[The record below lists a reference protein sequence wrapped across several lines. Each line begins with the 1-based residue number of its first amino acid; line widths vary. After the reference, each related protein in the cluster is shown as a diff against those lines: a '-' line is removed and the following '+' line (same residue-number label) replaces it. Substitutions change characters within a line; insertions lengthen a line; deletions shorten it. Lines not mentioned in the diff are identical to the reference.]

1 MRQNIPLEEAQ
12 HLLLERAT
20 CPGECELPLGEALGR
35 IASREVMA
43 AQSMPAFDRSPLD
56 GYALRACDTLLAK
69 PAQPVAFS
77 VEEEIPAGHAAAK
90 AVTSGTAAKVLTGAP
105 IPHGAD
111 VVVKQEDVF
120 ADGNVI
126 HVFHPLRARNN
137 VVYIGENIKQG
148 EVLARRGETVTAAVI
163 GLLAEQGVKTL
174 HVFAPIKA
182 AIISTGDELVDL
194 GATLTPGKIYDSNRH
209 TLQARCKELGID
221 PVLLANV
228 PDRREQIVARIKDGL
243 AAADVVITTG
253 GVSVGDYD
261 IVREAV
267 EALGASLL
275 FWRVD
280 IKPGSPMLA
289 AVKDGKVII
298 GLSGNPVAALITFD
312 LLAVPFLKKMMG
324 CNKYFYS
331 RLQGTLVNGFHK
343 ASEQRRFL
351 RAKLLTESGRL
362 WIKLMGMQ
370 NNSALKSMA
379 ECNLFVDIPAG
390 SGALAAGETVLAH
403 IVGKIDD
410 VDG

>member
-1 MRQNIPLEEAQ
+1 MRQNISLEEAQ

-20 CPGECELPLGEALGR
+20 SPGECELSIGEALGR
-35 IASREVMA
+35 IVSRDVVA
-43 AQSMPAFDRSPLD
+43 AQSLPSFDRSPLD
-56 GYALRACDTLLAK
+56 GYALRACDTMS
-69 PAQPVAFS
+69 AQPTQPVTLW
-77 VEEEIPAGHAAAK
+77 VIEEIPAGRAAAK
-90 AVTSGTAAKVLTGAP
+90 TVTGGTAAKVLTGAP
-105 IPHGAD
+105 IPEGAD

-120 ADGNVI
+120 VDGNLI
-126 HVFHPLRARNN
+126 HVFQPLRARNN
-137 VVYIGENIKQG
+137 VVHIGENIKHGEMLAKQG
-148 EVLARRGETVTAAVI
+148 TIVTAAII
-163 GLLAEQGVKTL
+163 GLLAEQGIKTL
-174 HVFAPIKA
+174 YVYEPIKA
-182 AIISTGDELVDL
+182 AIISTGDELVGLDEPL
-194 GATLTPGKIYDSNRH
+194 TLGKIYDSNRH

-228 PDRREQIVARIKDGL
+228 PDCRAQIAARIEEGL

-261 IVREAV
+261 LVKDAV
-267 EALGASLL
+267 ETLGASIL

-289 AVKDGKVII
+289 AVKDGKMII
-298 GLSGNPVAALITFD
+298 GLSGNPVAAMITFD
-312 LLAVPFLKKMMG
+312 LLAVPLLKKMMG
-324 CNKYFYS
+324 YNKYFYS

-362 WIKLMGMQ
+362 WIRLMGMQ
-370 NNSALKSMA
+370 TNSALKSMA

-403 IVGKIDD
+403 VVGKIQD
-410 VDG
+410 VDE